1 MKKLVAVITLL
12 LMTGCAA
19 IKTTEMLLTEVVA
32 DYCEAPEAGRAIIQA
47 RVHAV
52 LEPNTIKVVC
62 AADQQ

>member
-1 MKKLVAVITLL
+1 MKKLLVILAL

-19 IKTTEMLLTEVVA
+19 VKTTEMILTEVVA
-32 DYCEAPEAGRAIIQA
+32 DYCTAPEAGRAIIQA

>member
-1 MKKLVAVITLL
+1 MKKLAIILAL

-19 IKTTEMLLTEVVA
+19 VKTTEMILTEVVA
-32 DYCEAPEAGRAIIQA
+32 DYCTAPEAGRAIIQA

>member
-1 MKKLVAVITLL
+1 MKKLVVVLAL

-19 IKTTEMLLTEVVA
+19 VKTTELVLSEVVA
-32 DYCEAPEAGRAIIQA
+32 DYCKAPEKGRAIIQS

-52 LEPNTIKVVC
+52 LEPNTIKIVC

>member
-1 MKKLVAVITLL
+1 MKKLVIIIAL

-19 IKTTEMLLTEVVA
+19 VKTTEMILTEVVA
-32 DYCEAPEAGRAIIQA
+32 DYCTAPEAGRAIIQA

>member
-1 MKKLVAVITLL
+1 MKKLLVILAL

-19 IKTTEMLLTEVVA
+19 VKTTEMILTEVVA
-32 DYCEAPEAGRAIIQA
+32 DYCTAPEAGRAIIQA

-62 AADQQ
+62 ATDQQ

>member
-1 MKKLVAVITLL
+1 MKKLAIILAL

-19 IKTTEMLLTEVVA
+19 VKTTELILTEVVA
-32 DYCEAPEAGRAIIQA
+32 DYCTAPEAGRAIIQA

>member
-1 MKKLVAVITLL
+1 MKKLLVVLAL

-19 IKTTEMLLTEVVA
+19 VKTTEMILTEVVA
-32 DYCEAPEAGRAIIQA
+32 DYCTAPEAGRAIIQA

>member
-1 MKKLVAVITLL
+1 MKKLVIIVAL

-19 IKTTEMLLTEVVA
+19 VKTTELILTEVVA
-32 DYCEAPEAGRAIIQA
+32 DYCTAPEAGRAIIQA

>member
-1 MKKLVAVITLL
+1 MKKLVIILAL

-19 IKTTEMLLTEVVA
+19 VKTTEMILTEVVA
-32 DYCEAPEAGRAIIQA
+32 DYCTAPEAGRAIIQA